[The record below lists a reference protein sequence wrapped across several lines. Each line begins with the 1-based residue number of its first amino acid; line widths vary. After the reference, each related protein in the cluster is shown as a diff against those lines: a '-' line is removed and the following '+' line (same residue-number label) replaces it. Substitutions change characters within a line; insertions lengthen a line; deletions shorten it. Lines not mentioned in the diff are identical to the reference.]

1 MRHPEKVAFRISS
14 VKTGDMPENTSRVAE
29 GFENMAAMT
38 PESDIPDKL
47 YFKIGEAAQIAG
59 VPTYVLRFWET
70 EFPRINPKRTPSGQR
85 LYRRQDVE
93 LIMEIK
99 RLLYENKFTIQGA
112 REYLKTATRKKE
124 GERPH
129 CSLKDIQK
137 ELESIRK
144 LLS

>member
-1 MRHPEKVAFRISS
+1 MKRPEDAAFRISFGDF
-14 VKTGDMPENTSRVAE
+14 GDMTGCVPRCER
-29 GFENMAAMT
+29 FENMAAMT

-93 LIMEIK
+93 LILEIK

-112 REYLKTATRKKE
+112 REYLKTASRKKE
-124 GERPH
+124 RDQSHFTLE
-129 CSLKDIQK
+129 DIQK